1 MNNKANKVL
10 AFMATAMAIGEP
22 QYQRLSERK
31 AIKPLKVKKPQKGH
45 REFFYGENS
54 VWALNQDNAD
64 RKAEKLGYNV
74 LLNFL

>member
-1 MNNKANKVL
+1 MV
-10 AFMATAMAIGEP
+10 IGEP

-31 AIKPLKVKKPQKGH
+31 AIRPLKVKKPQKGH

-54 VWALNQDNAD
+54 VWALNQANAD

-74 LLNFL
+74 LLKWL